1 MSDRAVGSTG
11 NKATIRIYT
20 SAGVPAP
27 SLALHSTGTV
37 IQYKPE
43 GGTPVTITLT
53 GSPTPN
59 YVDRADGYYEVNV
72 PDAAYTSAVPRLTIG
87 GSLAGHVII
96 EAIHQV
102 RAPYLTDKTGYSLA
116 TPPPTASANASAV
129 RTELATELGRIDAQ
143 VSSRLATSGYT
154 SPPTAAANASQVRT
168 ELTPELARID
178 VETSTRLAAS
188 AYTAP
193 PSISGLASQASV
205 DGIGNRLPS
214 TLDGGLIRAK
224 VESESAG
231 LAKEATVNAVGQA
244 VVVVGNNTTALLNRI
259 PQDIFTGITRL
270 ARWLGILAGK
280 TADSATLTEIQA
292 TTGGA
297 GFNNT
302 TDSLEAIRDRGDVA
316 WIGGAGNGEFQL
328 TITVS
333 DGTTGVANCR
343 VSLVGTGLFA
353 FTNTNG
359 VSPPFNVAGSA
370 TYTVRVTPPATF
382 DAPSDTSVV
391 VAAQNVSQTIVVTAK
406 PPVNPSAAPQCNVV
420 LPVTDGAGSALTG
433 AKVSIEFIRFESGAT
448 PSSVVIP
455 PVPELTSA
463 AGVVT
468 VPLLRF
474 GRYRATYSYQ
484 DGIKDFEFVVPD
496 SGSAT
501 IVEQV

>member
-1 MSDRAVGSTG
+1 MINPSTSY
-11 NKATIRIYT
+11 TIPFVT
-20 SAGVPAP
+20 MVAGVPTGA
-27 SLALHSTGTV
+27 ASTPTAVVWRNGSAEATSVTV
-37 IQYKPE
+37 STTSNTGIYHAAF
-43 GGTPVTITLT
+43 TT
-53 GSPTPN
+53 GSGWAKT
-59 YVDRADGYYEVNV
+59 DRIWLVISATISSVEYRGIAWDSFSE
-72 PDAAYTSAVPRLTIG
+72 PDAVMRG
-87 GSLAGHVII
+87 
-96 EAIHQV
+96 
-102 RAPYLTDKTGYSLA
+102 TDGANTT
-116 TPPPTASANASAV
+116 TPPTVAAIASQT

-143 VSSRLATSGYT
+143 VSSRLA
-154 SPPTAAANASQVRT
+154 
-168 ELTPELARID
+168 
-178 VETSTRLAAS
+178 AS

-193 PSISGLASQASV
+193 PSIAGLASQTSV

-231 LAKEATVNAVGQA
+231 LAKETTVIAVGQA
-244 VVVVGNNTTALLNRI
+244 VVSVGNNVTTLLNRI

-270 ARWLGILAGK
+270 ARWLGVLAGK

-316 WIGGAGNGEFQL
+316 WVGGAGNGEFQL

-359 VSPPFNVAGSA
+359 VATPFNVAGST
-370 TYTVRVTPPATF
+370 TYAVRVTPPVTF
-382 DAPSDTSVV
+382 DTPSDTSVV

-484 DGIKDFEFVVPD
+484 NGIKDFEFVVPD